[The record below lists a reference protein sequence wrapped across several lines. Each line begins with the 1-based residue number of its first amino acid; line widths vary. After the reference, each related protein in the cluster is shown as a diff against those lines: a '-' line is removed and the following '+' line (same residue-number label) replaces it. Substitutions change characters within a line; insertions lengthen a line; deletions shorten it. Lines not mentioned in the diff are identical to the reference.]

1 MTDTYICTSN
11 LVCCHETLLPCCLL
25 SFCSFFCFF
34 THKAIAQQPG
44 RPFTGLTL
52 SGGGAKGIAHIGV
65 LKAIDS
71 AGLKIDYITGTSM
84 GSVMGALYA
93 VGYSGNEIEQIV
105 RKLDWN
111 ELLTNQVTLRALAME
126 EKEEYG
132 RYAVELPFKNRH
144 FQVPAGALESQ
155 ELWLQLSEL
164 LFPAYRIRS
173 FSDFEIP
180 FRCIATDLETAA
192 AVVMDSGEITTAI
205 RASIAIPGVFTP
217 VDYRGM
223 RLVDGGIVRNLPV
236 SEVREMGADYVIAS
250 NVSHGL
256 KPNEDLNNALQVLMQ
271 IAFFKDGE
279 DNRRQIGLS
288 NCFINQSLDGYS
300 SGSFDKS
307 DEILEAGIKTGNQY
321 YPVFKHLAD
330 SLSAIY
336 GSLHVRP
343 AVPVRQDSVL
353 LISCQVEGLSSVS
366 LSSFRQFIHFKGG
379 KYYSAQQLSE
389 MVRLAYGTRNFRYIR
404 YRLEPV
410 DIVGYRIVFETEE
423 TPAINC
429 KLGMHYNT
437 FTGVSLIANATA
449 RNYLLPASRTLF
461 TVNIGENMRARAEH
475 LQYLGRKNSLM
486 LIPGIQ
492 YESFRITT
500 YNQFRKDGQ
509 FRSDY
514 FGRDL
519 KLQSAGSLKQSFG
532 AGIRL
537 ETTGYST
544 LIASDTDIRGSGS
557 GVTPY
562 LFYRMNTLDSP
573 VYPVTGARFEAELG
587 YVMPRDF
594 DYALRQGSTDVNYST
609 FSGLSERNYYRIILN
624 CEYFE
629 PINPRNTFSALV
641 QAGVNSDADQN
652 LYSAFSIGGLN
663 RLYRNQIVFSGLD
676 NNTVFSHSVV
686 SARAGVHRRL
696 GSNLYLI
703 PAANILL
710 CDFIGSATREVRRKF
725 LSGYSLTMA
734 YNSILGPVELSAMY
748 SDQSKS
754 LYTYVTLGL
763 SF

>member
-1 MTDTYICTSN
+1 MKPFPPELRRLS
-11 LVCCHETLLPCCLL
+11 LLFPV
-25 SFCSFFCFF
+25 FFVVF
-34 THKAIAQQPG
+34 TQQAVAQQPE

-93 VGYSGNEIEQIV
+93 IGYSGNEIEQIV

-144 FQVPAGALESQ
+144 FQVPTGALESQ

-164 LFPAYRIRS
+164 LFPAYRTRS
-173 FSDFEIP
+173 FSDFDIP
-180 FRCIATDLETAA
+180 FRCVATDLETAA

-217 VDYRGM
+217 VDYKGM

-256 KPNEDLNNALQVLMQ
+256 KPHNQLNNAVQVLMQ

-279 DNRRQIGLS
+279 DNKRQIGLS
-288 NCFINQSLDGYS
+288 NCYINQSLDGYS

-307 DEILEAGIKTGNQY
+307 DEILESGIKTGYQY

-336 GSLHVRP
+336 GSLYVRP
-343 AVPVRQDSVL
+343 AAPVRTDSVL
-353 LISCQVEGLSSVS
+353 LVSCQVEGLSSVS
-366 LSSFRQFIHFKGG
+366 LSSFRQFIHFQGG
-379 KYYSAQQLSE
+379 KYYSAQQLSD

-404 YRLEPV
+404 YRLEPA
-410 DIVGYRIVFETEE
+410 DIVGYRIIFETEE
-423 TPAINC
+423 NPAINC

-437 FTGVSLIANATA
+437 FSGVSLIANATA
-449 RNYLLPASRTLF
+449 RNYFLPASRSLITL
-461 TVNIGENMRARAEH
+461 NIGENMRARAEH

-492 YESFRITT
+492 YESFRVTT
-500 YNQFRKDGQ
+500 YKQFRKDGQ

-514 FGRDL
+514 FRWDL
-519 KLQSAGSLKQSFG
+519 KLQSAGSLRQSFG
-532 AGIRL
+532 AGTRL
-537 ETTGYST
+537 ETVGYSP
-544 LIASDTDIRGSGS
+544 LIASDTDIRGTGS

-562 LFYRMNTLDSP
+562 LFYQLNTLDNP
-573 VYPVTGARFEAELG
+573 VYPGTGTRFDAELG
-587 YVMPRDF
+587 YVIPRDF
-594 DYALRQGSTDVNYST
+594 DYTLWEGETNVSYST
-609 FSGLSERNYYRIILN
+609 FSGLSQRNYYRFVLN
-624 CEYFE
+624 YEYFE

-641 QAGVNSDADQN
+641 QAGVNSDTDQN

-663 RLYRNQIVFSGLD
+663 RLYRNQIVFSGLE

-686 SARAGVHRRL
+686 SAQARVHRRL

-703 PAANILL
+703 PGASVLL
-710 CDFIGSATREVRRKF
+710 YDFVGSPTREVRRKF

-734 YNSILGPVELSAMY
+734 YNSILGPIELSAMY

>member
-1 MTDTYICTSN
+1 MKPFYSTTHC
-11 LVCCHETLLPCCLL
+11 LFLLFPV
-25 SFCSFFCFF
+25 FFVVF
-34 THKAIAQQPG
+34 TQKAVAQQPE

-52 SGGGAKGIAHIGV
+52 SGGGAKGVAHIGV
-65 LKAIDS
+65 LKALDS

-93 VGYSGNEIEQIV
+93 IGYSGDEIEQIV

-126 EKEEYG
+126 EKDEYG
-132 RYAVELPFKNRH
+132 RYAVELPFKNRR
-144 FQVPAGALESQ
+144 FRVPTGALESQ

-164 LFPAYRIRS
+164 FFPAYRTRS
-173 FSDFEIP
+173 FSDFRIP

-192 AVVMDSGEITTAI
+192 AVVIDSGEITTAI

-217 VDYRGM
+217 VDHKGM

-256 KPNEDLNNALQVLMQ
+256 KPNEELSNALQVLMQ

-279 DNRRQIGLS
+279 DIKRQIGLS

-300 SGSFDKS
+300 SGSFDKTE
-307 DEILEAGIKTGNQY
+307 EILESGIKTGNQY

-336 GSLHVRP
+336 GPVYSRP
-343 AVPVRQDSVL
+343 AVSVRTDSVL

-366 LSSFRQFIHFKGG
+366 LSSFKHFIRFQGG
-379 KYYSAQQLSE
+379 RYYSAQQLSD

-423 TPAINC
+423 NPAINC

-437 FTGVSLIANATA
+437 FSGVSLIANATA
-449 RNYLLPASRTLF
+449 RNYFLPASRTLF
-461 TVNIGENMRARAEH
+461 TLNLGENMRARAEH
-475 LQYLGRKNSLM
+475 LQYLGRRNSLM
-486 LIPGIQ
+486 LIPNIQ
-492 YESFRITT
+492 YESFRINT
-500 YNQFRKDGQ
+500 YQQYRKDGQ

-514 FGRDL
+514 FKWDL
-519 KLQSAGSLKQSFG
+519 KFQSAGSLRQSFG

-537 ETTGYST
+537 ETTGYSS
-544 LIASDTDIRGSGS
+544 LIESDTDIRGTGS
-557 GVTPY
+557 NLTSY
-562 LFYRMNTLDSP
+562 LFYQMNTLDNP
-573 VYPVTGARFEAELG
+573 VYPKTGARFDAELG
-587 YVMPRDF
+587 YVIPRDF
-594 DYALRQGSTDVNYST
+594 DYTLWEGDTNVSFST
-609 FSGLSERNYYRIILN
+609 FSGLSQRNYYRIVLN
-624 CEYFE
+624 YEYFE
-629 PINPRNTFSALV
+629 PINPRYTFSALV

-652 LYSAFSIGGLN
+652 MYSAFSIGGLN
-663 RLYRNQIVFSGLD
+663 RLYRNQIVFSGLE
-676 NNTVFSHSVV
+676 NNTVFSHSVF
-686 SARAGVHRRL
+686 SAQARIHRRL

-703 PAANILL
+703 PGVNVLL
-710 CDFIGSATREVRRKF
+710 YDFIDSPTREFRRKF
-725 LSGYSLTMA
+725 LSGYSLTLA
-734 YNSILGPVELSAMY
+734 YNSILGPIELSAMY

-754 LYTYVTLGL
+754 LHTYVTLGL

>member
-1 MTDTYICTSN
+1 
-11 LVCCHETLLPCCLL
+11 
-25 SFCSFFCFF
+25 
-34 THKAIAQQPG
+34 
-44 RPFTGLTL
+44 
-52 SGGGAKGIAHIGV
+52 
-65 LKAIDS
+65 
-71 AGLKIDYITGTSM
+71 M

-93 VGYSGNEIEQIV
+93 IGYSGNEIEQIV

-132 RYAVELPFKNRH
+132 RYAVELAFKNRH
-144 FQVPAGALESQ
+144 FQVPTGALESQ

-164 LFPAYRIRS
+164 FFPAYRYRN
-173 FSDFEIP
+173 FSDFKIP
-180 FRCIATDLETAA
+180 FRCVATDLGTASE
-192 AVVMDSGEITTAI
+192 VVIDSGEITTAI

-223 RLVDGGIVRNLPV
+223 RLVDGGVVRNLPV

-256 KPNEDLNNALQVLMQ
+256 KPGEELGNALQILMQ

-279 DNRRQIGLS
+279 DNKRQIGLS

-307 DEILEAGIKTGNQY
+307 KEILESGIKTGNQY

-336 GSLHVRP
+336 GPLCSRP
-343 AVPVRQDSVL
+343 AVPVRNDSVL

-366 LSSFRQFIHFKGG
+366 LSSFRHFIHFQGG
-379 KYYSAQQLSE
+379 KYYSAQQLSD

-423 TPAINC
+423 NPAINC

-449 RNYLLPASRTLF
+449 RNYFLPASRTLF

-475 LQYLGRKNSLM
+475 LQYLGRNNSLM
-486 LIPGIQ
+486 LIPGVQ
-492 YESFRITT
+492 YESFRINT
-500 YNQFRKDGQ
+500 YRQYRKDGQ

-514 FGRDL
+514 FKWDL
-519 KLQSAGSLKQSFG
+519 KLQSAGSLRQSFG
-532 AGIRL
+532 VVSRL
-537 ETTGYST
+537 ETTSYSS
-544 LIASDTDIRGSGS
+544 LIMSDTDIRGTGS
-557 GVTPY
+557 GLTSC
-562 LFYRMNTLDSP
+562 LFYQFNTLDSP
-573 VYPVTGARFEAELG
+573 VYPKSGVRFDAEAG
-587 YVMPRDF
+587 YVIPRDF
-594 DYALRQGSTDVNYST
+594 DYTLREGDTNVDYST
-609 FSGLSERNYYRIILN
+609 FSGLSERNYYRVALN
-624 CEYFE
+624 YEYFE
-629 PINPRNTFSALV
+629 PINTRNTFSALV
-641 QAGVNSDADQN
+641 QAGVNSDTDQN

-663 RLYRNQIVFSGLD
+663 RLYRNQIVFSGLE

-686 SARAGVHRRL
+686 SARAGVHSRL

-703 PAANILL
+703 PRANVLL
-710 CDFIGSATREVRRKF
+710 YDFVGSPTREVRRK
-725 LSGYSLTMA
+725 LLTGYSLTLA
-734 YNSILGPVELSAMY
+734 YNGIFGPVELSAMY